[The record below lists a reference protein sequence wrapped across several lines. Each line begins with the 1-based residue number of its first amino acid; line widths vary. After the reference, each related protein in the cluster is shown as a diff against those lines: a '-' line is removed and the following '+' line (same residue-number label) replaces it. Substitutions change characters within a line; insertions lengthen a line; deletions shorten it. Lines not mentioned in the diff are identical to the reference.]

1 MVEQLLG
8 RSFRLCTACR
18 DTNLCRTT
26 RAAYHICNYEM
37 GVIMSMQVLQR
48 GDRIALEALPEI
60 AFLVDDV
67 LLPGA

>member
-1 MVEQLLG
+1 
-8 RSFRLCTACR
+8 
-18 DTNLCRTT
+18 
-26 RAAYHICNYEM
+26 
-37 GVIMSMQVLQR
+37 MSMQVLQR